1 MVKRNDGRKRK
12 PLKHKKTNY
21 GKNIDG
27 IRRRRVSEPK
37 RKFNNI
43 NHLDIDYLDTE

>member
-1 MVKRNDGRKRK
+1 MVKRNDGRRRK
-12 PLKHKKTNY
+12 PLRRKKAAY

-37 RKFNNI
+37 RKLI
-43 NHLDIDYLDTE
+43 NVNHVDIDYIETE

>member
-1 MVKRNDGRKRK
+1 MVKRNDGRRRK
-12 PLKHKKTNY
+12 PLKRKNTAY

-37 RKFNNI
+37 RKFI
-43 NHLDIDYLDTE
+43 NVNHVDIDYIETE

>member
-12 PLKHKKTNY
+12 PLKRKKVSY

-27 IRRRRVSEPK
+27 VRRRRVSEPK
-37 RKFNNI
+37 RKYNNL
-43 NHLDIDYLDTE
+43 NHVDIDYIETE